1 MTIDLECKKRI
12 IKWIKDN
19 PGYVY
24 SQFTFVPKDEEEVL
38 PTEEDFETLMYNF
51 DDWKQ
56 QVDVDLSLEEIE
68 KYPGATRRLKFVFT
82 PLGDNLYGHVFLD
95 SDDEILYVVV
105 GT

>member
-12 IKWIKDN
+12 VKWIKDN

-38 PTEEDFETLMYNF
+38 PIEEDFEKLTYDF
-51 DDWKQ
+51 DSWKQ
-56 QVDVDLSLEEIE
+56 QIDTELTSDEME
-68 KYPGATRRLKFVFT
+68 KYPGAIRRLKYVFS
-82 PLGDNLYGHVFLD
+82 PLGDNLYAHLFLD
-95 SDDEILYVVV
+95 GNDFVLYVVV